1 MQDVFTKIA
10 KWSAALMGGIA
21 LTACSKVVS
30 FVEEVEIDG
39 KTYQVER
46 REYFDQQPIQLEWRY
61 RWLESEIYVKDL
73 SLPRWR
79 ANLWPMYIGKAK
91 DGSLVLVTL
100 IRSTEAWVE
109 RGSPRNWY
117 VAFRADQKKW
127 IEVPVPLEFE
137 GRKASFMMGIHVE
150 AGEKE
155 LITKADREFRNKISA
170 PGRAGRVELNL
181 STQR

>member
-1 MQDVFTKIA
+1 MQNVFTKIA
-10 KWSAALMGGIA
+10 KWGAALIGGIA

-46 REYFDQQPIQLEWRY
+46 KEYFDQQPIQLEWRY

-79 ANLWPMYIGKAK
+79 GSLKPMYIGKAN
-91 DGSLVLVTL
+91 DGSWTLVTL
-100 IRSTEAWVE
+100 IRGSQNWAE

-117 VAFRADQKKW
+117 VAFKSDQKKW
-127 IEVPVPLEFE
+127 VEVPVPLEFE
-137 GRKASFMMGIHVE
+137 GQKASFMMGIAVE
-150 AGEKE
+150 SGEKQ
-155 LITKADREFRNKISA
+155 LITKTDREFRNKTDA
-170 PGRAGRVELNL
+170 PGREGRVELNL
-181 STQR
+181 PTQR